1 MYLELIQHANIAAL
15 NMNGKINYYLFS
27 LAFGAEK
34 IILLQIL
41 IQLKICSIELTRIIV
56 MEVKIMMSEEF
67 ILLIYNLAMI
77 DQALE
82 KFEQEDAQ

>member
-1 MYLELIQHANIAAL
+1 MYLELTQHANIVAL
-15 NMNGKINYYLFS
+15 NMNGKTNLFN

-41 IQLKICSIELTRIIV
+41 IQLKICSVELTRIIF
-56 MEVKIMMSEEF
+56 MEVKIMSEEF